1 MCWFRLKECS
11 WKFRHSKLYTLSG
24 VYNLYIFTI
33 TPFLNKKNPRHPRR
47 VPHSVF
53 LPRHGPGLRTG
64 DFHKCF
70 AFKWFLVSESFLF
83 EWAPNGE
90 SVVKIRIGEKKIKSE
105 NKGMCNME
113 WHYTVTLC
121 IGVLISWCVL
131 RRTYIRTMCIETYCV
146 NSTVVYSSKVIQSR
160 CGKKLK
166 DTLGFF
172 LINM

>member
-1 MCWFRLKECS
+1 MCWCRLKECS

-33 TPFLNKKNPRHPRR
+33 TPFLIKKNPRHPRR

-64 DFHKCF
+64 DFHNCF

-90 SVVKIRIGEKKIKSE
+90 SVVKIRIGEKKLRLKTKECAIW
-105 NKGMCNME
+105 NDI
-113 WHYTVTLC
+113 TLC

-160 CGKKLK
+160 CGNKLK
-166 DTLGFF
+166 DTVGFFF

>member
-33 TPFLNKKNPRHPRR
+33 TPFLIKKILDIPVGYPT
-47 VPHSVF
+47 VYFS
-53 LPRHGPGLRTG
+53 HGMGQGWGR
-64 DFHKCF
+64 CF

-90 SVVKIRIGEKKIKSE
+90 SVVKIRIGEKKITSE

-113 WHYTVTLC
+113 WHYIVYW
-121 IGVLISWCVL
+121 GVDHAVDVYWDVRTYVQCVL
-131 RRTYIRTMCIETYCV
+131 RP
-146 NSTVVYSSKVIQSR
+146 TVWIQR
-160 CGKKLK
+160 
-166 DTLGFF
+166 
-172 LINM
+172 

>member
-33 TPFLNKKNPRHPRR
+33 TPFLIKKILDIPVGYPT
-47 VPHSVF
+47 VYW
-53 LPRHGPGLRTG
+53 PGLRTG

-90 SVVKIRIGEKKIKSE
+90 SVVKIRIGEKKLRLKTKECAIW
-105 NKGMCNME
+105 NDI
-113 WHYTVTLC
+113 TLC

-160 CGKKLK
+160 CGNKLK

>member
-1 MCWFRLKECS
+1 MCWCRLKECS

-33 TPFLNKKNPRHPRR
+33 TPFLIKKNPRHPRR

-64 DFHKCF
+64 DFHNCF

-90 SVVKIRIGEKKIKSE
+90 SVVKIRIGEKKITSE

-113 WHYTVTLC
+113 WHYIVYW
-121 IGVLISWCVL
+121 GVDQL
-131 RRTYIRTMCIETYCV
+131 MCIETYVHTYNVYWDLLCEFNGSLQFKG
-146 NSTVVYSSKVIQSR
+146 NSIEMWKQVKRYI
-160 CGKKLK
+160 
-166 DTLGFF
+166 GFF
-172 LINM
+172 FN

>member
-33 TPFLNKKNPRHPRR
+33 TPFLIKKILDIPVGYPT
-47 VPHSVF
+47 VYFS
-53 LPRHGPGLRTG
+53 HGMGQGWGRETFTNG
-64 DFHKCF
+64 F

-90 SVVKIRIGEKKIKSE
+90 SVVKIRIGEKKITSE

-113 WHYTVTLC
+113 WHYIVYW
-121 IGVLISWCVL
+121 GVDQL
-131 RRTYIRTMCIETYCV
+131 MCIETYVHTYNVYWDLLCEFNGSLQFKG
-146 NSTVVYSSKVIQSR
+146 NSIEMWKQVKRYI
-160 CGKKLK
+160 
-166 DTLGFF
+166 GFF
-172 LINM
+172 F